1 MEYNQFIGKV
11 PVRKNTMIK
20 FYNVLGL
27 ILIGLGLAVVFSLI
41 FSLPIMWLWN
51 GCLVPAV
58 SVVHEIGWLQ
68 AWGLSFLF
76 SMLFKSNTYSSSN

>member
-1 MEYNQFIGKV
+1 
-11 PVRKNTMIK
+11 MIK
-20 FYNVLGL
+20 FYDVLGL
-27 ILIGLGLAVVFSLI
+27 ILVAIVFAVVFSLI

-58 SVVHEIGWLQ
+58 TVVHEIGWLQ